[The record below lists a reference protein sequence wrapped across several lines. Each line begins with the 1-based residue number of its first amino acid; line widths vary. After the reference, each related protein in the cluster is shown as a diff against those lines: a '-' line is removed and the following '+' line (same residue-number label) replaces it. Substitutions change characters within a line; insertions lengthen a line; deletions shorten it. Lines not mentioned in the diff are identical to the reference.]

1 MRNPGAAAR
10 IEHAEPLGNAHRSA
24 VGIDDTNPSVPALEE
39 GAHAAR
45 DQNEDERAGETDPK
59 PVHNRGQGA
68 HDDRIAIP
76 AGLAQRRQKGGV
88 EPDFLRDL
96 LRPVHD
102 AEQRHRG
109 QQHGES
115 EQHRSHASVIPFYP

>member
-1 MRNPGAAAR
+1 M
-10 IEHAEPLGNAHRSA
+10 
-24 VGIDDTNPSVPALEE
+24 PALEE

-45 DQNEDERAGETDPK
+45 NQNEDERAGETDPK
-59 PVHNRGQGA
+59 PVHNRGQRAG
-68 HDDRIAIP
+68 DDRIATAP
-76 AGLAQRRQKGGV
+76 DLAQRQQKGGV

-115 EQHRSHASVIPFYP
+115 EQHRRHFAVMGFDP